1 MAVTKENYTGII
13 DDILRN
19 YQTKILKN
27 TSTVQEI
34 RIEDNQRA
42 VVRDQ
47 VESSLRS
54 QGITYGELTRNVGSF
69 GGTEIVL
76 FGKKIR
82 FIYKLKSVSAGSGA
96 GAALT
101 RLSESAQCAY
111 AAIAFGLGRS
121 MA

>member
-1 MAVTKENYTGII
+1 MAVTKENYPGII

-47 VESSLRS
+47 VENSLRS
-54 QGITYGELTRNVGSF
+54 QGITLVN
-69 GGTEIVL
+69 
-76 FGKKIR
+76 
-82 FIYKLKSVSAGSGA
+82 
-96 GAALT
+96 
-101 RLSESAQCAY
+101 
-111 AAIAFGLGRS
+111 
-121 MA
+121 

>member
-42 VVRDQ
+42 AVRDQ
-47 VESSLRS
+47 VESSLRA

-69 GGTEIVL
+69 GGTEVVL
-76 FGKKIR
+76 FGKK
-82 FIYKLKSVSAGSGA
+82 KP
-96 GAALT
+96 
-101 RLSESAQCAY
+101 AQLNDFA
-111 AAIAFGLGRS
+111 
-121 MA
+121 

>member
-47 VESSLRS
+47 VENSLS
-54 QGITYGELTRNVGSF
+54 LIH
-69 GGTEIVL
+69 I
-76 FGKKIR
+76 
-82 FIYKLKSVSAGSGA
+82 
-96 GAALT
+96 
-101 RLSESAQCAY
+101 
-111 AAIAFGLGRS
+111 
-121 MA
+121 